1 MVGQRA
7 SNRHAERAA
16 RPLQRFGPTR
26 GSFVKIGDLCMRD
39 VHVAEPR
46 ESARDA
52 ARRMSERSVGT
63 LVVVD
68 ALRRPLGI
76 VTDRDLAM
84 RCVAGGLDPA
94 RTEVAKIMSG
104 PAAWV
109 HEAASLDEAL
119 DEMARLRVRRLPVVD
134 ERDRLVGILALDD
147 VLVRSLPDGSAQ
159 ARALRASLGEAG
171 RSEEER

>member
-1 MVGQRA
+1 M
-7 SNRHAERAA
+7 
-16 RPLQRFGPTR
+16 R
-26 GSFVKIGDLCMRD
+26 GVQ
-39 VHVAEPR
+39 VAEPR

-52 ARRMSERSVGT
+52 ARRMSECAVGT

-76 VTDRDLAM
+76 LTDRDVVV
-84 RCVAGGLDPA
+84 RCVAGGLEPA

-109 HEAASLDEAL
+109 REGATLDEAL

-134 ERDRLVGILALDD
+134 EHDRLVGILALDD
-147 VLVRSLPDGSAQ
+147 VLVRSLPGGSAL
-159 ARALRASLGEAG
+159 ARALRASLADAG
-171 RSEEER
+171 GSEEKDSEEKR